1 RIAGS
6 GGPPWAVLMAV
17 RVPPGS
23 GEAWLC
29 EWRTNGGTWSRWSL
43 KITSGGALQVVAS
56 DSDASPETVT
66 YTSTLG
72 VADGRWHVVSVWA
85 HHVLEVIIRL
95 DSAEEEF
102 STPGA
107 TAGAIRAFRPR
118 PVFADP
124 TDKSPIGLGHAFVLV
139 DPGTSWIPEDRR
151 RHIPVDGWAG
161 EPAADRFERL
171 AVEEGI
177 PYRLVM
183 PVLARDQFDRTVP
196 VGGGPADLGGAWE
209 TLVDAFIE
217 SQGEGVISP
226 SVGGHAHQSGVTV
239 TDVDMRASVMASDQ
253 FALSAL
259 TVRDGPDYT
268 YTVEL
273 WQSGGTV
280 IVEIWRLLDGQW
292 ENLSWIALGSEIEP
306 GQRWWIRAQARG
318 DRIRGKAWL
327 VGEPEPDWQVEAH
340 DRAISSG
347 LVGVTSESLN
357 GSVTFRWRD
366 IT

>member
-1 RIAGS
+1 
-6 GGPPWAVLMAV
+6 V
-17 RVPPGS
+17 R
-23 GEAWLC
+23 
-29 EWRTNGGTWSRWSL
+29 
-43 KITSGGALQVVAS
+43 Q
-56 DSDASPETVT
+56 
-66 YTSTLG
+66 
-72 VADGRWHVVSVWA
+72 
-85 HHVLEVIIRL
+85 
-95 DSAEEEF
+95 
-102 STPGA
+102 
-107 TAGAIRAFRPR
+107 
-118 PVFADP
+118 
-124 TDKSPIGLGHAFVLV
+124 
-139 DPGTSWIPEDRR
+139 

-161 EPAADRFERL
+161 EPATDRFERL

-196 VGGGPADLGGAWE
+196 VGWGTADLGGEWE
-209 TLVDAFIE
+209 TFGDTFFVSA
-217 SQGEGVISP
+217 GEGVIST
-226 SVGGHAHQSGVTV
+226 SVGGHAQLSVVTV

-292 ENLSWIALGSEIEP
+292 ENLSWITLGSEIEP

-366 IT
+366 ITVSATTDHPCGVQQRAKLLDLLQDAADVDGGIIHETRDEPGYTLRTLASLVNQEPAVTLDAAASGGEVTAPFAPVLDDQHRLNDATAKRPEGGAARVVDAEHAGRHGR